1 MNDINIFVSEKNQKD
16 FAPAEREDEKASMR
30 NYKSVENQ
38 EIAKQRIEY
47 AEVKPKDKLE
57 RTSTTTRNNNNA
69 KLHEKSDT
77 EC

>member
-1 MNDINIFVSEKNQKD
+1 MSEENQKD
-16 FAPAEREDEKASMR
+16 FAPAEREEEKPSMR

-47 AEVKPKDKLE
+47 AEVKPKDKSE
-57 RTSTTTRNNNNA
+57 RASTTRRNNNNA
-69 KLHEKSDT
+69 KLNEKSDT